1 MCVSLVAKAQTD
13 ITDDYLTNANL
24 GTVDTGWS
32 YYSDAFKYTDWKTDG
47 DVPVVEFYSQW
58 NEGNPIS
65 ITQKDFKFSQTITL
79 PAGDY
84 RIAVNA
90 FYRNGNGDGTN
101 PDKAWIFAGEN
112 KQNVYALTSAGVAS
126 YTGSNDLYKAAN
138 AFSKGNFSNAFD
150 FSLDEETEIEVGF
163 QGFFNTSLSWCI
175 LGPVKLYKYTLD
187 DYLADYQTYVDA
199 AQALY
204 DSQMDA
210 NVLAALKA
218 AVVDKSTFT
227 KSSEVTAAIATLN
240 EATIAANNSIAD
252 YARVKTLI
260 DAAKTKA
267 EALDADGKA
276 AFNITSIETAYADG
290 SIENIDEAIS
300 GITTALA
307 TAVKA
312 QTTAGA
318 DFTGAI
324 INNGFEFGNTDGWTT
339 IASNDTGARS
349 TSNDIYKTTGSTGD
363 WLFNTWSKGT
373 PITQAIEGLPNG
385 IYRLGA
391 SLTTNG
397 GGMVFLTANGGHN
410 EGEACDDASVFHAC
424 TYEFEVTDGTATIG
438 AIGGSDTGY
447 VEDGQWWYKADDFQ
461 LTLVR
466 TIDVP
471 TNLDFSATT
480 PEATGIRTYAKDIKG
495 DEKAQALEV
504 DGWTIAANGDARATG
519 VVAYGSGAFLGGEG
533 YEVPAVN
540 PEGKAEG
547 NALGLV
553 GVWDALAQYTQK
565 ATFKA
570 GKYVI
575 TVPVFNAVGGA
586 SVPQKSLI
594 GFTAEGTEYLA
605 EAKAYP
611 VNAWTYET
619 ITFDLDELTD
629 GQITLGYDGQ
639 NVGSAAAQ
647 HLFFDK
653 MDIQSFATDE
663 ERDAYIATL
672 PLLAAKA
679 TLYNSAAVAAAMHSK
694 NTNVGEGLFQTPESA
709 AEPLAQ
715 AAATAQTAAN
725 SEEAT
730 LESIA
735 SAQEDLDAAIATY
748 KATFNV
754 PDPEKA
760 YAIANTTATG
770 NLSIETGAI
779 KVKTDAT
786 VYFTAVEGGYVL
798 SNEAGDYILKTTAN
812 DWTLS
817 TTTDITQAYK
827 VNFNIVE
834 GGYTI
839 QGEKGLF
846 GLDNTDEGS
855 AVYANKTAAKNGI
868 WTIAEYVE
876 PGPEP
881 VIADLTQAMF
891 FDWDGVDAEAQK
903 TSDTPTGCDYNLN
916 TSTDMVYGT
925 STVTHTKYADLSEW
939 DYLTIAAPQG
949 TPRLQFNRKTAD
961 GQDHVKIPDN
971 AEDVEKYIKKSE
983 DGTFVYNLAAIKAVW
998 GFVHL
1003 NAIKTSGGPGIIQEM
1018 KLSTVKPYEPTWYT
1032 ISVAEGI
1039 ENGTVE
1045 ATLTKSV
1052 AGAPVS
1058 VTATPAEGFELKAIK
1073 YTAEGEEPTT
1083 QEGTTFTMPAANV
1096 TVSATFTKAPEYIVS
1111 DLTKAMFHDWSA
1123 ADGTAEIITEEAA
1136 CDYAI
1141 GDVEAKAEGVALYGN
1156 GSVLGQSFADLS
1168 EYKSLALDVES
1179 GAIRIMLNTVGQ
1191 EDPKTFIELNQGSSK
1206 SYFSIN
1212 NKTWTIDLDK
1222 FKQVEN
1228 VEYVHLNVIKVAW
1241 GSSAAISA
1249 AKLTKLAEETP
1260 TLYTI
1265 TIAETEN
1272 GTVAT
1277 DVEEAAE
1284 GATVTV
1290 TVTPNDGFMVDE
1302 VSLTYGE
1309 GQKVEFD
1316 GEPTENEGVLSATF
1330 TMPAGNVNVG
1340 FTFKKVEYD
1349 ITVSG
1354 ATPSEEPGAYLVE
1367 GGKISISSDA
1377 FEGEQVTLSLGP
1389 DEGYEVESVSVTK
1402 TADGSEVQLIQDPEH
1417 QTNWTFIMPG
1427 EAVTVTAAFKKTS
1440 VEPTPTI
1447 AATLVHT
1454 AASFCGDPAGVFTST
1469 VDAEAEHV
1477 NNSNFGAKWAGA
1489 AYADF
1494 SLATLPAGATIT
1506 KATLTFT
1513 GIGESRNARN
1523 TNVQYVNQD
1532 LTLDY
1537 TALSAGNAN
1546 VNLAATDITS
1556 VSFPKYTEETKSQE
1570 FKIDVTDFVKDI
1582 AAKQN
1587 YIIFK
1592 WTGNQGG
1599 GDVAGKASENAPTL
1613 VIEYIPGAPEI
1624 ANWSFDE
1631 NPEDVITVTTQ
1642 GYVRNIPEGSDQITG
1657 LQPVTGW
1664 TPVVEQTAGDPGFSG
1679 GVFAYGSEN
1688 LLNNKVTAPAT
1699 APEDSES
1706 PSALALSAV
1715 WDGIAQYTQ
1724 EVTLP
1729 AGDYK
1734 FTYTA
1739 YNGANT
1745 GAVTKNLFGFVAGDG
1760 TAFLSDQKTFPVGEW
1775 NTYEVAF
1782 TVDAETTGNI
1792 SVGFQG
1798 AGGSGAAP
1806 HLFVDNV
1813 TLEKV
1818 PGIEIALIDLKK
1830 AIEAAEAKKATYG
1843 IGEGLFQYPESEIE
1857 PLAQAITTAQAAY
1870 DAAESKAAVE
1880 AATAAINGA
1889 VEAFA
1894 PAMTAP
1900 DPEKKYILTLQTSDE
1915 ASPFELSVSTE
1926 GIKIVATEEGT
1937 PITFVAQE
1945 GGSYALSNGTE
1956 YLNYKPDGNK
1966 WDLAATTD
1974 AYGWTIAA
1982 LPDGGYS
1989 ITGKNG
1995 LFGTNTSN
2003 GNAVNSPCYGDK
2015 NTGNGNYIW
2024 NITEYVEPT
2033 EKTIEI
2039 AIERMVGLGYSEQN
2053 ETMDFAEAAE
2063 FLGVEAVTNDMLRV
2077 MKSDNTLT
2085 DSYGTYDGWFNKEG
2099 FAETWGA
2106 NSFINI
2112 KLWRANDEG
2121 KYSIQ
2126 DMGGDQGAAVPAVGD
2141 KVTVKW
2147 AAVANEKTVFFN
2159 FNVTFVEIP
2168 VPELTI
2174 SDVKVQKDVIY
2185 DNTVTGN
2192 YAVQTVEL
2200 TNEEVQSILTELNLT
2215 SLDEAKVYGYN
2226 PSDESFVVA
2235 FAGFDGWR
2243 DANGDFAMHTGTTD
2257 VPACCKYT
2265 DGKSYPCYNIAG
2277 VGDKIVKT
2285 YWAIANDEKAVLV
2298 EVDFWFGD
2306 AYTGIDGIAAGGKT
2320 MKNGRKYMEN
2330 GKIFIYRNG
2339 KKYSTTGVE
2348 LK

>member
-1 MCVSLVAKAQTD
+1 MKKKLQFLCSLVALMCVSLVAKAQTD

-187 DYLADYQTYVDA
+187 DYLADYQTYVNA

-471 TNLDFSATT
+471 INLDFSATT

-611 VNAWTYET
+611 VNTWTYET

-770 NLSIETGAI
+770 NLSIETEAI
-779 KVKTDAT
+779 KVKADAT

-798 SNEAGDYILKTTAN
+798 SNETGDYILKTTDN
-812 DWTLS
+812 NWTLS
-817 TTTDITQAYK
+817 TTTDIAEAYK

-846 GLDNTDEGS
+846 GLDNADEGS
-855 AVYANKTAAKNGI
+855 AVYANKTAANHGV

-903 TSDTPTGCDYNLN
+903 TSDTPTGCDYKLN

-961 GQDHVKIPDN
+961 GQDHVKLPDN
-971 AEDVEKYIKKSE
+971 AEDVEKYIKKNE
-983 DGTFVYNLAAIKAVW
+983 DGTFIYDLAAIKAVW

-1136 CDYAI
+1136 CDYTI

-1156 GSVLGQSFADLS
+1156 GNVLGQSFADLS

-1191 EDPKTFIELNQGSSK
+1191 ENPKTFIELNQGSSK

-1284 GATVTV
+1284 GATVTI
-1290 TVTPNDGFMVDE
+1290 TVTPNDGYMVDE

-1349 ITVSG
+1349 ITVAG

-1454 AASFCGDPAGVFTST
+1454 ASASWGANKTGDGNKPNTVDSEAEYYNNDATST
-1469 VDAEAEHV
+1469 ASD
-1477 NNSNFGAKWAGA
+1477 KWNGA
-1489 AYADF
+1489 AYAEF
-1494 SLATLPAGATIT
+1494 ETNLPNGATIT
-1506 KATLTFT
+1506 KATLTWQTITRGRVGTERSNIVYYLNAGTQIDYEALAAYKETTDVLLYDGERTQIKDYKGKDTFT
-1513 GIGESRNARN
+1513 GE
-1523 TNVQYVNQD
+1523 
-1532 LTLDY
+1532 L
-1537 TALSAGNAN
+1537 
-1546 VNLAATDITS
+1546 
-1556 VSFPKYTEETKSQE
+1556 
-1570 FKIDVTDFVKDI
+1570 DVTEAVQAIVD
-1582 AAKQN
+1582 AKQS
-1587 YIIFK
+1587 YIIFQ
-1592 WTGNQGG
+1592 WTGNNASATL
-1599 GDVAGKASENAPTL
+1599 AGKASENAPKL
-1613 VIEYIPGAPEI
+1613 VIEYSDPEI
-1624 ANWSFDE
+1624 EVDGVIYALKGENLFVNGSFDE
-1631 NPEDVITVTTQ
+1631 GVAGWKTVGYTTDAVASNFTLSDEKGFDNGAFITTN
-1642 GYVRNIPEGSDQITG
+1642 G
-1657 LQPVTGW
+1657 
-1664 TPVVEQTAGDPGFSG
+1664 G
-1679 GVFAYGSEN
+1679 GVGSEN
-1688 LLNNKVTAPAT
+1688 TIRQSVAVEPGKMYYFTVYTSGKAPDANNFNYNALFQMSDATTENGVLKAFEWPQGAAQTTTEWSQTEFVFTATEDNPFVGVRMGWNQNSSFDGFALYEVKQLSTALEAAQAKAITALN
-1699 APEDSES
+1699 
-1706 PSALALSAV
+1706 ALAPV
-1715 WDGIAQYTQ
+1715 GDGIFMYAQT
-1724 EVTLP
+1724 
-1729 AGDYK
+1729 D
-1734 FTYTA
+1734 
-1739 YNGANT
+1739 
-1745 GAVTKNLFGFVAGDG
+1745 
-1760 TAFLSDQKTFPVGEW
+1760 
-1775 NTYEVAF
+1775 
-1782 TVDAETTGNI
+1782 I
-1792 SVGFQG
+1792 
-1798 AGGSGAAP
+1798 
-1806 HLFVDNV
+1806 
-1813 TLEKV
+1813 
-1818 PGIEIALIDLKK
+1818 
-1830 AIEAAEAKKATYG
+1830 
-1843 IGEGLFQYPESEIE
+1843 
-1857 PLAQAITTAQAAY
+1857 
-1870 DAAESKAAVE
+1870 DAAKAAVA
-1880 AATAAINGA
+1880 AATTVAEVEA
-1889 VEAFA
+1889 VEM
-1894 PAMTAP
+1894 PTMTAP
-1900 DPEKKYILTLQTSDE
+1900 DANQQYILSLTTSE
-1915 ASPFELSVSTE
+1915 GTFPLSVATS
-1926 GIKIVATEEGT
+1926 GITIAEEGT
-1937 PITFVAQE
+1937 PVTFVAQE
-1945 GGSYALSNGTE
+1945 GGTYAIYNGSE
-1956 YLNYKPDGNK
+1956 YVNYQGGDN
-1966 WDLAATTD
+1966 WTMAATAD
-1974 AYGWTIAA
+1974 AYGWAIATVE
-1982 LPDGGYS
+1982 GGYT

-1995 LFGTNTSN
+1995 FLGTNTSD

-2015 NTGNGNYIW
+2015 KANNGNYIW
-2024 NITEYVEPT
+2024 GIAEYVEPT

-2039 AIERMVGLGYSEQN
+2039 AIERIVGQGYTAQTEV
-2053 ETMDFAEAAE
+2053 MDFTEGLE
-2063 FLGVEAVTNDMLRV
+2063 FLGAESVTWDMLRMV
-2077 MKSDNTLT
+2077 EADGTLSDRISN
-2085 DSYGTYDGWFNKEG
+2085 GEGEYDGWFNKEG
-2099 FAETWGA
+2099 YAQVWGD
-2106 NSFINI
+2106 NSFVCVKMSQAQWTEGQTYEICDMGSAAAGDEVTAHWA
-2112 KLWRANDEG
+2112 LVAND
-2121 KYSIQ
+2121 
-2126 DMGGDQGAAVPAVGD
+2126 
-2141 KVTVKW
+2141 
-2147 AAVANEKTVFFN
+2147 KTVFYN
-2159 FNVTFVEIP
+2159 FKVTFVEAP
-2168 VPELTI
+2168 ALELAI
-2174 SDVKVQKDVIY
+2174 SDVKVKKDVIY

-2192 YAVQTVEL
+2192 YAEQIVEL
-2200 TNEEVQSILTELNLT
+2200 TDDEVQTILTELNLT

-2235 FAGFDGWR
+2235 YAGFDGWR

-2265 DGKSYPCYNIAG
+2265 DGKSYLCYNIAG

-2306 AYTGIDGIAAGGKT
+2306 AYTGIDGIASESKT

-2339 KKYSTTGVE
+2339 KKFSTTGVE